1 MLIAIKLRLQN
12 EWDFTFLQMIHFSNE
27 IFGCA
32 MQMDLHLKPNN
43 CMVATKSYGF
53 ENNCLFS
60 FKKENSND

>member
-1 MLIAIKLRLQN
+1 
-12 EWDFTFLQMIHFSNE
+12 MIHFSNK